1 MAVKVGLSCYGDLS
15 AFSRIMDGVLI
26 MERMVAIVTGGTG
39 GIGSAISQHLAKD
52 YQVIAC
58 YFKNG
63 NHEEARRWQLEQK
76 AAGFNIDILYADIVN
91 FADCEKLVSL
101 IKERYGRLDVLVN
114 NAGITSDVSLRKMA
128 PEQWH
133 HVIESNLTSVYNVTH
148 NVIPLM
154 LERQYGRIIN
164 ISSINGRKGQFG
176 QCNYAASK
184 SALFGFSKSLAQ
196 EVSSKGITVNTI
208 SPGYIDTPM
217 LADVKE
223 EVLQGIIANIPVG
236 RLGRA
241 DDVARVVAFLAAR
254 ESGFITGANFDVNG
268 GQYM

>member
-1 MAVKVGLSCYGDLS
+1 
-15 AFSRIMDGVLI
+15 

-39 GIGSAISQHLAKD
+39 GIGSAICEYLSRD

-63 NHEEARRWQLEQK
+63 NHDEARQWQEEEK
-76 AAGFNIDILYADIVN
+76 AAGFDIDILYADIIK
-91 FADCEKLVSL
+91 FSDCEKLVTL
-101 IKERYGRLDVLVN
+101 IKERYGRIDVLVN
-114 NAGITSDVSLRKMA
+114 NAGVTCDSSLKKMT
-128 PEQWH
+128 PDQWQE
-133 HVIESNLTSVYNVTH
+133 VIDANLTSVYNMTH
-148 NVIPLM
+148 NVLPLM
-154 LERQYGRIIN
+154 LEKQSGRIIN

-184 SALFGFSKSLAQ
+184 AALFGFSKSLAQ
-196 EVSSKGITVNTI
+196 EVANKGITVNTV

-217 LADVKE
+217 LKGVKE
-223 EVLQGIIANIPVG
+223 EVLQEIIAKIPVG
-236 RLGRA
+236 RLGQPK
-241 DDVARVVAFLAAR
+241 DVAHVVAFLATP